1 MKFLNLLKKELHEL
15 INKQM
20 IIGLVITFAMLLAIG
35 QITSSVMDDVGSDT
49 GTVNICDHDKTDYT
63 KQLIKA
69 VSDAGFEVKELEGD
83 SPDRA
88 QLLQDLEVENLII
101 IPEGFTKEVTENG
114 KSGVIEKISSMQ
126 SSSALASLND
136 KSSAA
141 IEIMENATKQYIMT
155 KNGLTAEETA
165 LIDSPLSINEV
176 TVVKE
181 KSAAISSETI
191 SGLISTQSMVIPI
204 VVFILVMFTSQM
216 IITAISTEKID
227 KTLETLLSAPVSRI
241 SVLFS
246 KMLAAAIVALINAAI
261 YMLGFKGYMGSFL
274 EGEIDASVI
283 GEALTVNDIMKDLGL
298 KIGVSGYV
306 LVGLQMFMTILV
318 CLAVSLILGALV
330 NDAKSAQTVLMPIM
344 VCAMIPYLV
353 SMIYDINLLSP
364 AVRTLLYAIP
374 FTHTFTAMNN
384 IMFGNMTL
392 YWGGLAYQ
400 VVLFIIC
407 MFFALRIFTSDK
419 IFTISLNFGQKRKL
433 KKINK

>member
-1 MKFLNLLKKELHEL
+1 
-15 INKQM
+15 
-20 IIGLVITFAMLLAIG
+20 
-35 QITSSVMDDVGSDT
+35 
-49 GTVNICDHDKTDYT
+49 
-63 KQLIKA
+63 
-69 VSDAGFEVKELEGD
+69 
-83 SPDRA
+83 
-88 QLLQDLEVENLII
+88 
-101 IPEGFTKEVTENG
+101 
-114 KSGVIEKISSMQ
+114 
-126 SSSALASLND
+126 
-136 KSSAA
+136 
-141 IEIMENATKQYIMT
+141 
-155 KNGLTAEETA
+155 
-165 LIDSPLSINEV
+165 
-176 TVVKE
+176 
-181 KSAAISSETI
+181 
-191 SGLISTQSMVIPI
+191 
-204 VVFILVMFTSQM
+204 
-216 IITAISTEKID
+216 
-227 KTLETLLSAPVSRI
+227 
-241 SVLFS
+241 
-246 KMLAAAIVALINAAI
+246 
-261 YMLGFKGYMGSFL
+261 MLGFKGYMGSFL

-433 KKINK
+433 KKTNK